1 MKSNRRAVTVGLFVL
16 LGIVLLVAGI
26 LFLGG
31 QQKRFTST
39 IQLKAVF
46 KDVAG
51 LKTGNNVWFSGVKI
65 GTVKRIRFTSNSQ
78 VEVDMNI
85 EESSAE
91 FIRKDAQAT
100 LGSDGLIGNKL
111 IVIVGGTNR
120 AGTIEDGDMLRAR
133 EALSTE
139 AIIDTLQVTNRNLL
153 KITQDVGSVVTRV
166 KNGRGLAGALL
177 TDTTVLLN
185 FKNSMASLQ
194 RASNNAVQMTNS
206 LSTFTAKL
214 NRPGTLAN
222 DLVTD
227 TAIVRDIRSST
238 ARLRQMANQA
248 NEAIADV
255 KQATQK
261 LNNGNSAI
269 GVLTS
274 DLSVGNDIRSTIRNL
289 NSSTQKLD
297 QNMEALKSNFLF
309 RGYFRKQEKAK
320 AKAAKEAEKNGGTAP
335 TDTTTR

>member
-1 MKSNRRAVTVGLFVL
+1 MKSNRRAVVVGLFVL
-16 LGIVLLVAGI
+16 IGLVILLAGI

-39 IQLKAVF
+39 IQIKAVF
-46 KDVAG
+46 NDVAG

-65 GTVKRIRFTSNSQ
+65 GTVKRISFTGTSQ

-85 EESSAE
+85 EAKSAE
-91 FIRKDAQAT
+91 YIRKDALAT

-111 IVIVGGTNR
+111 IVIVGGTPK
-120 AGTIEDGDMLRAR
+120 AGSVEEGDRLRAR

-139 AIIDTLQVTNRNLL
+139 SIIDTLQITNRNLL
-153 KITQDVGSVVTRV
+153 KITKDVGSVVDRV

-177 TDTTVLLN
+177 TDSSILLN
-185 FKNSMASLQ
+185 FKASMAGLQ
-194 RASNNAVQMTNS
+194 RASANAAQLTNS
-206 LSTFTAKL
+206 LTAYTAKL

-222 DLVTD
+222 DLVSD
-227 TAIVRDIRSST
+227 TTIVRDIRAST
-238 ARLRQMANQA
+238 TRLRQVASQA
-248 NEAIADV
+248 NDAIADV

-274 DLSVGNDIRSTIRNL
+274 DLSVGNDIRGTIRNL

-297 QNMEALKSNFLF
+297 QNMEALKHNFLF
-309 RGYFRKQEKAK
+309 RGYFRKQEKQR
-320 AKAAKEAEKNGGTAP
+320 AKEAKEAAK
-335 TDTTTR
+335 DSVSK

>member
-1 MKSNRRAVTVGLFVL
+1 MKSNRRAVVVGLFVL
-16 LGIVLLVAGI
+16 VGLVILVAGI

-39 IQLKAVF
+39 IQLRAVF
-46 KDVAG
+46 NDVAG

-65 GTVKRIRFTSNSQ
+65 GTVKRIKFTGTSQ

-85 EESSAE
+85 EASSAE
-91 FIRKDAQAT
+91 YVRKDAVAT
-100 LGSDGLIGNKL
+100 LGSDGLIGNRL
-111 IVIVGGTNR
+111 IVLVGGTPR
-120 AGTIEDGDMLRAR
+120 AGAVDDGDMLDVR

-139 AIIDTLQVTNRNLL
+139 SILDTLQITNRNLL
-153 KITQDVGSVVTRV
+153 KITQDVGTVVNRV

-177 TDTTVLLN
+177 TDTTILLN
-185 FKNSMASLQ
+185 FRGTMASLQ
-194 RASNNAVQMTNS
+194 QASQQAAQMTNA
-206 LSTFTAKL
+206 LTAYTSKL

-222 DLVTD
+222 DLVSD
-227 TAIVRDIRSST
+227 TTIVRDIRAST
-238 ARLRQMANQA
+238 NSLRRTANQA

-274 DLSVGNDIRSTIRNL
+274 DLSVGNDIRSTLRNL
-289 NSSTQKLD
+289 SSSSQKLD
-297 QNMEALKSNFLF
+297 QNLEALKHTFLF
-309 RGYFRKQEKAK
+309 RGYFRRQEKERARQANQVAK
-320 AKAAKEAEKNGGTAP
+320 DSVSK
-335 TDTTTR
+335 TTVDL